1 VRLSKRRQKIGVQSS
16 STNTRLIVRHVP
28 INEQEFSVHKFR
40 EKQLQPYDEEEE
52 TKAEEAAKKALLG
65 NSLQINLINNAGGL
79 FSYYF
84 PGITNI
90 YRKFK

>member
-1 VRLSKRRQKIGVQSS
+1 MQSS

-52 TKAEEAAKKALLG
+52 AKAEEAAKRAMIG
-65 NSLQINLINNAGGL
+65 NL
-79 FSYYF
+79 
-84 PGITNI
+84 
-90 YRKFK
+90 

>member
-1 VRLSKRRQKIGVQSS
+1 MRKQFWVLKIKINFRVRLSKRRQKIGVQSS

-52 TKAEEAAKKALLG
+52 AKAEEAAKRAMNG
-65 NSLQINLINNAGGL
+65 N
-79 FSYYF
+79 Y
-84 PGITNI
+84 
-90 YRKFK
+90 

>member
-1 VRLSKRRQKIGVQSS
+1 MCNIILNIIIISNFIKFRVRLSKRRQKIGVQSS

-52 TKAEEAAKKALLG
+52 TKAEEAAKKAIIG
-65 NSLQINLINNAGGL
+65 
-79 FSYYF
+79 SY
-84 PGITNI
+84 
-90 YRKFK
+90 